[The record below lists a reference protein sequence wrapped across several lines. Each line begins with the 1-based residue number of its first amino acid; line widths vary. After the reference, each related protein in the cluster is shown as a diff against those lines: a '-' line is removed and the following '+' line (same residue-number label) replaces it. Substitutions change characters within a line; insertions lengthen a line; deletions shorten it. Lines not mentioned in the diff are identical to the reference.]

1 MKKLVQDGEERLN
14 EPELDSLPA
23 ARDVLEPHAGDESAD
38 ALSVY
43 LRGVR
48 RSKLFSPEEE
58 YECAVRV
65 RAGDFAA
72 RQGMIEHN
80 LRLVISIAK
89 AYAGR
94 GVPMVD
100 LIEEGNLGLMHAID
114 KFEPERGFR
123 FSTYA
128 TWWIR
133 QSVDRAVMNQ
143 GRAVRLPVNVVREL
157 QHVLH
162 ARRLLENDS
171 ALVSRRAEGVRSEDI
186 AALLG
191 MEASEVNA
199 LLAMAEA
206 PRSLDASLDPS
217 GDQQSM
223 GDMLVDE
230 LAVSPEQL
238 TQNHEV
244 GQLLDAWVGA
254 LNPREREIIESR
266 FGLHDTEA
274 QTLEV
279 ISTRLGMTKE
289 RAKHHFQL
297 ALNALNDENFFNAE
311 SELREANQL
320 TPDRASILT
329 NLSAVLVHQ
338 HKWSEAI
345 YFCTRLLNL
354 EPNNLEGLIN
364 LGVCQLRANE
374 PDAALVQFNRAIE
387 VDPLSPLGWVN
398 KANILLEQELFL
410 EARACF
416 LKSLELDP
424 NSEESLIGL
433 GNLYNEQKEYR
444 KALECLSSALAINPN
459 NAQAQWN
466 KALSLLRL
474 GFFNEGW
481 KLYEARWLIPGM
493 REHAKQFTAALWH
506 GKESLKDKTILIYA
520 EQGYGDTVQFARYV
534 PLIESMG
541 AKVIFQVQK
550 PLLELMS
557 TLSTTVEVVED
568 NTQNLQKYFKIDF
581 YCPIMSLALAFNT
594 ATITPEIEGLS
605 NYRTDSA
612 QNSSTS
618 PKQARLAVKDAI
630 CGRTSFRLTKH

>member
-48 RSKLFSPEEE
+48 RSKLFSAEEE

-72 RQGMIEHN
+72 RQSMIEHN

-230 LAVSPEQL
+230 LALSPEQL

-266 FGLHDTEA
+266 FGLHDAEA

-289 RAKHHFQL
+289 RVRQL
-297 ALNALNDENFFNAE
+297 QNEALYKLKRLFASRGIPRDAL
-311 SELREANQL
+311 
-320 TPDRASILT
+320 
-329 NLSAVLVHQ
+329 
-338 HKWSEAI
+338 
-345 YFCTRLLNL
+345 
-354 EPNNLEGLIN
+354 
-364 LGVCQLRANE
+364 
-374 PDAALVQFNRAIE
+374 
-387 VDPLSPLGWVN
+387 
-398 KANILLEQELFL
+398 
-410 EARACF
+410 
-416 LKSLELDP
+416 
-424 NSEESLIGL
+424 
-433 GNLYNEQKEYR
+433 
-444 KALECLSSALAINPN
+444 
-459 NAQAQWN
+459 
-466 KALSLLRL
+466 
-474 GFFNEGW
+474 
-481 KLYEARWLIPGM
+481 M
-493 REHAKQFTAALWH
+493 
-506 GKESLKDKTILIYA
+506 
-520 EQGYGDTVQFARYV
+520 
-534 PLIESMG
+534 
-541 AKVIFQVQK
+541 
-550 PLLELMS
+550 
-557 TLSTTVEVVED
+557 
-568 NTQNLQKYFKIDF
+568 
-581 YCPIMSLALAFNT
+581 
-594 ATITPEIEGLS
+594 
-605 NYRTDSA
+605 
-612 QNSSTS
+612 
-618 PKQARLAVKDAI
+618 
-630 CGRTSFRLTKH
+630 